1 MAAGARDLLSKI
13 QRDETGTPKSNPK

>member
-13 QRDETGTPKSNPK
+13 QRDEIGTPKSNPK